1 MTPWRPCGGSSL
13 ASAMVGVLGP
23 LWREPPHPA
32 AQVTGVARTSPGA
45 PVALFH
51 PWNQHSSPSSAAF
64 SGRDEASWTHGEI
77 FSYVNKRRFGKCGG
91 WNCLCLPWG
100 WMQLRWTR
108 AFVLWSQY
116 LGLYGPQPLWT
127 VQPCL

>member
-1 MTPWRPCGGSSL
+1 
-13 ASAMVGVLGP
+13 MVGVLGP
-23 LWREPPHPA
+23 VWREPPHPA

-77 FSYVNKRRFGKCGG
+77 FLYVNKRRFGKCGG
-91 WNCLCLPWG
+91 WNVSVP
-100 WMQLRWTR
+100 
-108 AFVLWSQY
+108 A
-116 LGLYGPQPLWT
+116 LGLDAAQMDTGIRAVEPGPGALRATASLDCSALSVTSSWG
-127 VQPCL
+127 